1 MSFGNL
7 YKIPFA
13 ATLTTNPCDVI
24 GITAPNNSQVVLR
37 EFIVGAVLT
46 AQPLGATLQIS
57 IFRGSTASST
67 SASFTPV
74 QILPQTSPAPL
85 AAGSSVTGPSSS
97 LVSTASATLIH
108 TDSWS
113 AAFQSYWYC
122 QTDPAMLARADIS
135 QRLHV
140 RLSAPSTALAIVGT
154 ATIEEIGRR
163 TN

>member
-7 YKIPFA
+7 YKIPFT

-74 QILPQTSPAPL
+74 QILPQTHRHHWRQGHRSPDL
-85 AAGSSVTGPSSS
+85 HQV
-97 LVSTASATLIH
+97 
-108 TDSWS
+108 W
-113 AAFQSYWYC
+113 C
-122 QTDPAMLARADIS
+122 RRRR
-135 QRLHV
+135 QR
-140 RLSAPSTALAIVGT
+140 
-154 ATIEEIGRR
+154 
-163 TN
+163 

>member
-1 MSFGNL
+1 MRSVIEPNSPPSE
-7 YKIPFA
+7 PF
-13 ATLTTNPCDVI
+13 
-24 GITAPNNSQVVLR
+24 
-37 EFIVGAVLT
+37 
-46 AQPLGATLQIS
+46 QIS
-57 IFRGSTASST
+57 IFRGSTASRT
-67 SASFTPV
+67 SATITPV
-74 QILPQTSPAPL
+74 QILPQTTPAPL
-85 AAGSSVTGPSSS
+85 VAGPIVTGPSSG

-122 QTDPAMLARADIS
+122 QQDRAMRCDIS

-140 RLSAPSTALAIVGT
+140 RLSAPSTALAVVGT